1 MYKKIKTLCPLIYC
15 ESFISIIK
23 YNPTNTGA
31 ILGQNCLWL
40 LGTALTDLFFSN
52 KNFIKRGCIGVAQI
66 RYALLKV
73 FYREKAPFYDSA
85 GHCLRFLK

>member
-52 KNFIKRGCIGVAQI
+52 KNFIKRGCIG
-66 RYALLKV
+66 LLKSDV
-73 FYREKAPFYDSA
+73 PF
-85 GHCLRFLK
+85 